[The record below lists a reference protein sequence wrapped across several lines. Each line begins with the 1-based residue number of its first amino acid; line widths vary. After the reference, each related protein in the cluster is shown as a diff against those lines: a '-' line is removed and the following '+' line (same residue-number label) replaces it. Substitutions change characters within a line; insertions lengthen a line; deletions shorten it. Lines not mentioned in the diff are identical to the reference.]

1 MKLTWKIWVF
11 VFALA
16 FAAMSILNIP
26 ISYNILVGVLI
37 ISILATLS
45 FVKEKSTRTFL
56 LILTGAAILA
66 IIFFTAQQGVAIS
79 SVTADSTAFNE
90 GLKKGMIITAIN
102 GNLVK
107 NTEDYSTQITSL
119 FYVEEN
125 SLDIN
130 KSKERIKLEIKTT
143 TGNFIFLTNE
153 TPEISVSNI
162 PKTNLKTGLDLS
174 GGARAMIRPE
184 NVTLSSNEMEDLI
197 AVTSNRLN
205 TFGISDVNVRSVSD
219 LAGNTFVLVEV
230 AGLTTDE
237 LRELVGKQGKFE
249 AKIGNSTVFIGGEK
263 DIASVCRT
271 DATCAGI
278 RECLP
283 SSDGSYVCRFTFT
296 IYLSQLA
303 AERHAIITGNL
314 SVNSTDENGTLFAG
328 GEKYLSERLNLL
340 VDDKLVDTLLIS
352 EGLKGSSTTQISI
365 SGSGTGATQED
376 AYNSAQA
383 NMKKLQTIL
392 ITGSLPYKL
401 EIVKLDSASPVLGKE
416 FTKNILYLGLIV
428 FAIVST
434 LLFIKYRKIK
444 ITLAVILTMF
454 SEALITLGIAALI
467 KWNLDAPSIA
477 GIIAGM
483 GTGVNDQIVIID
495 EAVSEEQE
503 NLKEKIKRAFFII
516 IGAFFTIIAAMLPLF
531 WAGAGLLRGFA
542 LTTIIGVSVGILIT
556 RPAFGDIIKKIQE

>member
-1 MKLTWKIWVF
+1 MKLTWKIWVL

-16 FAAMSILNIP
+16 FAAMSVLNIP
-26 ISYNILVGVLI
+26 IMYNILLGSLI

-45 FVKEKSTRTFL
+45 FVQEKSTRIFL
-56 LILTGAAILA
+56 LILTGVAILA
-66 IIFFTAQQGVAIS
+66 IILFTAQQGVVIS
-79 SVTADSTAFNE
+79 SVTVDSTAFNE

-102 GNLVK
+102 GNAIK
-107 NTEDYSTQITSL
+107 STEDYSSQISSL
-119 FYVEEN
+119 FPTA
-125 SLDIN
+125 N
-130 KSKERIKLEIKTT
+130 KTKLQIQTT

-153 TPEISVSNI
+153 TPALSVSSI
-162 PKTNLKTGLDLS
+162 SKTNLKTGLDLS
-174 GGARAMIRPE
+174 GGARAMIRPV
-184 NVTLSSNEMEDLI
+184 NLTLSSSEMADLI
-197 AVTSNRLN
+197 AITSSRLN

-219 LAGNTFVLVEV
+219 LAGNNFVLIEV

-237 LRELVGKQGKFE
+237 LKELVGQQGKFE
-249 AKIGNSTVFIGGEK
+249 AKIGNETVFVGGEK

-283 SSDGSYVCRFTFT
+283 SSDGSYFCSFSFT
-296 IYLSQLA
+296 IYLSPLA
-303 AERHAIITGNL
+303 AERHALITNNL
-314 SVNSTDENGTLFAG
+314 SINSTDENGTLFSG
-328 GEKYLSERLNLL
+328 GGKYLSERLNLI

-365 SGSGTGATQED
+365 SGSGNGATKED

-416 FTKNILYLGLIV
+416 FTKNIIYLGLIV

-495 EAVSEEQE
+495 ESISEEQE
-503 NLKEKIKRAFFII
+503 NLKDKIKRAFFII
-516 IGAFFTIIAAMLPLF
+516 MGAFFTIIAAMLPLF

-542 LTTIIGVSVGILIT
+542 LTTIIGVTVGILIT
-556 RPAFGDIIKKIQE
+556 RPAFGDIVRKIQE